1 MPDSAFVGANLADLV
16 ENAAVRRPDHTA
28 VISGGRRTSWCELNW
43 LVRAISGG
51 LTAAGLDRG
60 DRVAVMLDNSLEYV
74 TSYFGI
80 LRAGM
85 VAVPINTGYT
95 ATEIATLLSSS
106 GARIVITDASRLVL
120 AREAAPDATT
130 VVGVGTEAW
139 RRLTVGSTPPSQ
151 EDTDPESL
159 AVLLYTS
166 GTSDQPRAAML
177 THRAMIANL
186 QQLAR
191 LEHPEAMRPDDVALV
206 VLPLFHI
213 YALNAALGMVAYR
226 AATAVLVDRF
236 EAAESLELI
245 QRFGV
250 TNVAGAPPMYI
261 AWSSRPEAAEALAGI
276 RILISGAAPLPAS
289 IFEQF
294 ATLGLTVWESYGM
307 TEAAPAI
314 SSSMVRGVA
323 KPGSVGAPLAGLE
336 VRLLDADGFDVD
348 DGDPGEIVVRGPNLF
363 SGYWPDGSGG
373 PADDGWWPTG
383 DVAIRDDDGDLRL
396 VDRTKELIIVSG
408 FNVYPRE
415 IESALV
421 SAPGVAE
428 VAVAGVDHPYTGET
442 VKAWVVPQVGATVT
456 SEQVAAF
463 GARRLARF
471 KCPTIV
477 EIVES
482 LPHSANGKVSK
493 VILRG
498 LDRLQQASLVGNA
511 VEAEEG

>member
-1 MPDSAFVGANLADLV
+1 MA
-16 ENAAVRRPDHTA
+16 
-28 VISGGRRTSWCELNW
+28 
-43 LVRAISGG
+43 GG
-51 LTAAGLDRG
+51 LTAGGLQRG
-60 DRVAVMLDNSLEYV
+60 ERVGLLLDNSLEFV

-95 ATEIATLLSSS
+95 VSEVATVVDSS
-106 GARIVITDASRLVL
+106 GARIVITDA
-120 AREAAPDATT
+120 ARHAIARDAVPDATS
-130 VVGVGTEAW
+130 VIAVGSEAW
-139 RRLTVGSTPPSQ
+139 RRFTVGSTPPSQ

-166 GTSDQPRAAML
+166 GTDGQPRAAML
-177 THRAMIANL
+177 THRALIANL

-191 LEHPEAMRPDDVALV
+191 LDAPAAMVPDDVSLI

-213 YALNAALGMVAYR
+213 YALNAALGLVAYN
-226 AATAVLVDRF
+226 AATAVLEDRF
-236 EAAESLELI
+236 EAAGSLEVI
-245 QRFGV
+245 RRFGV

-261 AWSSRPEAAEALAGI
+261 AWSTRPDVALALAGT
-276 RILISGAAPLPAS
+276 RILVSGAAPLPVP

-294 ATLGLTVWESYGM
+294 ATMGLTIWESYGM
-307 TEAAPAI
+307 TETAPAI

-323 KPGSVGAPLAGLE
+323 KPGSVGVPLPGMEL
-336 VRLLDADGFDVD
+336 RLLDADGYDVD
-348 DGDPGEIVVRGPNLF
+348 DGDPGEVVVRGPNLF
-363 SGYWPDGSGG
+363 SGYWPHGADGPGG
-373 PADDGWWPTG
+373 DGWWPTG
-383 DVAIRDDDGDLRL
+383 DVAIRDGDGDLRL
-396 VDRTKELIIVSG
+396 VDRVKELIIVSG

-415 IESALV
+415 IESALA

-442 VKAWVVPQVGATVT
+442 VKAWVVPLPGATVT
-456 SEQVAAF
+456 PDEVAAF

-482 LPHSANGKVSK
+482 LPHSANGKISK
-493 VILRG
+493 GILRG
-498 LDRLQQASLVGNA
+498 LERLREASLVGKA
-511 VEAEEG
+511 VEAQDV

>member
-1 MPDSAFVGANLADLV
+1 MGANLADLV

-28 VISGGRRTSWCELNW
+28 IIAGGRRTSWSELNW
-43 LVRAISGG
+43 LVRAVAGG
-51 LTAAGLDRG
+51 LTASGLQRG
-60 DRVAVMLDNSLEYV
+60 DRVALLLDNSLEFV

-95 ATEIATLLSSS
+95 ATEISAVLRSS
-106 GARIVITDASRLVL
+106 GARIVITDTSRMVL
-120 AREAAPDATT
+120 ARESCDDTAT
-130 VVGVGTEAW
+130 VVAVGSEAW

-151 EDTDPESL
+151 EETDPESL

-166 GTSDQPRAAML
+166 GTSDKPRAAML

-191 LEHPEAMRPDDVALV
+191 LDHPEPMSPDDIGLV

-213 YALNAALGMVAYR
+213 YALNGALGMIAYR
-226 AATAVLVDRF
+226 AATAVLMDRF
-236 EAAESLELI
+236 DAAESLNVI
-245 QRFGV
+245 RRFGV

-261 AWSSRPEAAEALAGI
+261 AWSSRPDVAEALAGI
-276 RILISGAAPLPAS
+276 RILISGAAPLPMS

-294 ATLGLTVWESYGM
+294 ATMGSTIWESYGM
-307 TEAAPAI
+307 TETAPAI
-314 SSSMVRGVA
+314 TSSLVRGAA
-323 KPGSVGAPLAGLE
+323 KPGSVGAPLPGLE
-336 VRLLDADGFDVD
+336 IRLVDADGFDVD

-363 SGYWPDGSGG
+363 SGYWPTGEGG
-373 PADDGWWPTG
+373 PDEHGWWPTG

-396 VDRTKELIIVSG
+396 VDRMKELIIVSG

-442 VKAWVVPQVGATVT
+442 VKAWVVAEPGATVT
-456 SEQVAAF
+456 PEEVAAF

-477 EIVES
+477 EIVDS

-493 VILRG
+493 VVLRG
-498 LDRLQQASLVGNA
+498 MDRLRQASLVGTA
-511 VEAEEG
+511 IEAEDI